1 MFAHFYKG
9 EAASFLF
16 PLAISL
22 YPWYTVQDLNISGR
36 TPQHVSAA
44 GPVLPATFSPLFLL
58 KKMTDNS
65 EADILYSVNQ
75 TLQTS
80 PNSSQ
85 RDFAKATNLSLGM
98 TNALL
103 KRFAEKGWIM
113 MKKVSPRTIRYA
125 LTPDGMNTL
134 AERSKNYMSRT
145 FRNIRECTES
155 MERVV
160 MESMQRGCS
169 QVVLYG
175 ESDIA
180 FIIEYACSKYGV
192 QFCKAGVPSCS
203 DVAVASKQP
212 NVLAIV
218 GEQVGEGDATT
229 LCAGGAMNVFTMVR
243 K

>member
-1 MFAHFYKG
+1 
-9 EAASFLF
+9 
-16 PLAISL
+16 
-22 YPWYTVQDLNISGR
+22 LNISGR

-113 MKKVSPRTIRYA
+113 MKKVSPRTIRYV
-125 LTPDGMNTL
+125 LTSDGMNTL
-134 AERSKNYMSRT
+134 AERSRSYMSRT

-155 MERVV
+155 IERAV
-160 MESMQRGCS
+160 MESKQRGCT

-180 FIIEYACSKYGV
+180 FIIEYACSKYGLKFSV
-192 QFCKAGVPSCS
+192 EKQVPDKIISVPETMLLISERLDDESAQNLRNAGAHGVWEE
-203 DVAVASKQP
+203 K
-212 NVLAIV
+212 
-218 GEQVGEGDATT
+218 
-229 LCAGGAMNVFTMVR
+229 
-243 K
+243 